1 MDEGKITIRQ
11 GKGKGKGKVDS
22 GTVSLFAFQLLI
34 WQIVRRLLRPS
45 ESGCR
50 IFYGPQLK
58 EKCLKDA
65 VFGRLALIH
74 IWIKSWVGFGD
85 HKCIAE
91 ELGGAFLSISPQP
104 KSSNLGKQYFFR
116 FDLNWI
122 CFGNMNSDF
131 FWPFKASKLPNPH
144 STHLLT
150 LFKANCSS
158 KN

>member
-1 MDEGKITIRQ
+1 M
-11 GKGKGKGKVDS
+11 
-22 GTVSLFAFQLLI
+22 
-34 WQIVRRLLRPS
+34 RRLPRPS

-50 IFYGPQLK
+50 IFDGPQLK

-131 FWPFKASKLPNPH
+131 FWPFKASKLPILHIYWHCLKPIAAVKVNYWEDH
-144 STHLLT
+144 QYFSRKITIFT
-150 LFKANCSS
+150 WWRFVCFFEKSVMFIAV
-158 KN
+158 